1 MYHLATLFPFLH
13 KIRIPVT
20 RDQVLLIMAAINEIF
35 LGIDI
40 CLAHYLSG
48 TVVPEEWIP
57 IYYGPAAGIILIVA
71 VIILMKNRNVG
82 SIIITLIMIGSIFV
96 GLLGWY
102 FHLLRA
108 TALSGPLE
116 DQVSLALLVWA
127 PPFVAPL
134 TFGLVGLWAITA
146 LWKEDPLD
154 SGRIFFI
161 FGVESRI
168 PFSKTRA
175 YALMVGLGI
184 LACVVSSALD
194 HARSGFENPWLWVP
208 SGVGIFAMISALMLG
223 FIEKPS
229 KGDLIVFMASMTAL
243 CLVGVL
249 GSYLHISADLTSQ
262 GVYVPER
269 FIRGAPFLAPLLFAD
284 MGGLGLIILMDPANK
299 VKEKPK
305 PD

>member
-1 MYHLATLFPFLH
+1 MYHLATLFPILRR
-13 KIRIPVT
+13 IRIPVT

-40 CLAHYLSG
+40 YLAHSLSG
-48 TVVPEEWIP
+48 TIVPEEWIP
-57 IYYGPAAGIILIVA
+57 IYYGLAAGVILIVS
-71 VIILMKNRNVG
+71 VVILMKNRNVG

-96 GLLGWY
+96 GFVGWY

-134 TFGLVGLWAITA
+134 TFGLVGLWGITA

-161 FGVESRI
+161 FGVESRL

-175 YALMVGLGI
+175 YALMVGMGI
-184 LACVVSSALD
+184 LACVVSSTLD
-194 HARSGFENPWLWVP
+194 HARGGFENHWLLVP
-208 SGVGIFAMISALMLG
+208 VGVGIFAMISALMLG
-223 FIEKPS
+223 FIKKPS
-229 KGDLIVFMASMTAL
+229 KGDLWAYLISMLAL

-249 GSYLHISADLTSQ
+249 GAYLHISADLTSQ
-262 GVYVPER
+262 GEIVYER

-284 MGGLGLIILMDPANK
+284 MGGLGLIILMDPAD
-299 VKEKPK
+299 KPK
-305 PD
+305 KES